1 MAELHRVEIN
11 EKAPNEIEPTE
22 EKPEEQVEAN
32 ASTEEQTEDPS
43 QDRPEWLPEKFKSA
57 EDMAQAYSEL
67 EKKMGAGAKE
77 DQAEAEQVEEKA
89 EDETEQTEENVSEAY
104 QAVAE
109 ASKEFFENDGQLSE
123 ETYNTLEKAGLPRDL
138 VDSYAAGQQALL
150 QSEES
155 QIQSVANG
163 QYDAM
168 AEWANENLPQ
178 EEIDAFDE
186 AVTGGTVQQAKLAV
200 QGLYARY
207 QNSVGS
213 TPKLTQG
220 AVAGTSTMPFK
231 SMQELARA
239 QSDPRYRSGD
249 KAYHEEID
257 RRLAVSNI

>member
-11 EKAPNEIEPTE
+11 EKAPSEIEPE
-22 EKPEEQVEAN
+22 EK
-32 ASTEEQTEDPS
+32 ASTEQPQTEEVQS
-43 QDRPEWLPEKFKSA
+43 DRPEWLPEKFKSA
-57 EDMAQAYSEL
+57 EDMARAYSEL

-77 DQAEAEQVEEKA
+77 DEAEVEQSETEA
-89 EDETEQTEENVSEAY
+89 ENKQEQTEENVSEAY
-104 QAVAE
+104 QTIAE

-123 ETYNTLEKAGLPRDL
+123 ETYNALEKAGLPRDL

-150 QSEES
+150 QSEEA

-207 QNSVGS
+207 QNATGS

-220 AVAGTSTMPFK
+220 SVSGVSTMPFK

>member
-11 EKAPNEIEPTE
+11 EKAPSEIEPE
-22 EKPEEQVEAN
+22 EK
-32 ASTEEQTEDPS
+32 ASTEQPQTEEVQS
-43 QDRPEWLPEKFKSA
+43 DRPEWLPEKFKSA
-57 EDMAQAYSEL
+57 EDMARAYSEL

-77 DQAEAEQVEEKA
+77 DEAEVEQSETEA
-89 EDETEQTEENVSEAY
+89 ENKQEQTEENVSEAY
-104 QAVAE
+104 QTIAE

-123 ETYNTLEKAGLPRDL
+123 ETYNALEKAGLPRDL

-150 QSEES
+150 QSEEA
-155 QIQSVANG
+155 QIQSGANG

-207 QNSVGS
+207 QNATGS

-220 AVAGTSTMPFK
+220 AVSGTSTMPFK

-249 KAYHEEID
+249 KAYHQEID
-257 RRLAVSNI
+257 RRLSVSNI

>member
-11 EKAPNEIEPTE
+11 EKAPNEIEPE
-22 EKPEEQVEAN
+22 EKPAEAVEQQAETELPQEEN
-32 ASTEEQTEDPS
+32 
-43 QDRPEWLPEKFKSA
+43 DRPQWLPEKFSSA
-57 EDMAQAYSEL
+57 EEMAKSYSEL
-67 EKKMGAGAKE
+67 EKKLGQAPKE
-77 DQAEAEQVEEKA
+77 EQAEAEQVEEKA
-89 EDETEQTEENVSEAY
+89 EDQEEQTEENTSEAY

-123 ETYNTLEKAGLPRDL
+123 ETYNALEKAGLPRDL

-150 QSEES
+150 ASEEG
-155 QIQSVANG
+155 QIKSVAQGN
-163 QYDAM
+163 YDAM

-186 AVTGGTVQQAKLAV
+186 AVTGGTISQAKLAV

-207 QNSVGS
+207 QNEVGAK
-213 TPKLTQG
+213 PKLTQG
-220 AVAGTSTMPFK
+220 AVSGVSTMPFK

-239 QSDPRYRSGD
+239 QSDPRYKSGD

-257 RRLAVSNI
+257 RRLSVSKI

>member
-1 MAELHRVEIN
+1 
-11 EKAPNEIEPTE
+11 
-22 EKPEEQVEAN
+22 
-32 ASTEEQTEDPS
+32 
-43 QDRPEWLPEKFKSA
+43 
-57 EDMAQAYSEL
+57 
-67 EKKMGAGAKE
+67 
-77 DQAEAEQVEEKA
+77 
-89 EDETEQTEENVSEAY
+89 
-104 QAVAE
+104 
-109 ASKEFFENDGQLSE
+109 
-123 ETYNTLEKAGLPRDL
+123 
-138 VDSYAAGQQALL
+138 
-150 QSEES
+150 
-155 QIQSVANG
+155 VANG

-207 QNSVGS
+207 QNATGS

-220 AVAGTSTMPFK
+220 SVTGTATMPFK

>member
-11 EKAPNEIEPTE
+11 EKAPSEIEPEEETNTE
-22 EKPEEQVEAN
+22 SEELSQ
-32 ASTEEQTEDPS
+32 EQN
-43 QDRPEWLPEKFKSA
+43 DRPEWLPEKFKSP
-57 EDMAQAYSEL
+57 EDMSKAYSEL
-67 EKKMGAGAKE
+67 EKKLGQPTEEGTE
-77 DQAEAEQVEEKA
+77 EPEQVEEKA
-89 EDETEQTEENVSEAY
+89 EDKEEQTEENSSEAY

-150 QSEES
+150 SSEEG
-155 QIQSVANG
+155 QIKSVAQGN
-163 QYDAM
+163 YEAM

-178 EEIDAFDE
+178 EEVEAFDE
-186 AVTGGTVQQAKLAV
+186 AVTGGTVSQAKLAV

-207 QNSVGS
+207 QNEVGAK
-213 TPKLTQG
+213 PKLTQG
-220 AVAGTSTMPFK
+220 AVNGVSTMPFR

-239 QSDPRYRSGD
+239 QSDPRYKSGD

-257 RRLAVSNI
+257 RRLQVSNI

>member
-11 EKAPNEIEPTE
+11 EKAPNEIEPAEEKATTE
-22 EKPEEQVEAN
+22 EPQAETELPQEQ
-32 ASTEEQTEDPS
+32 S
-43 QDRPEWLPEKFKSA
+43 DRPDWLPEKFKTP
-57 EDMAQAYSEL
+57 EDMSKAYSEL

-77 DQAEAEQVEEKA
+77 DEAEVEQSETEA
-89 EDETEQTEENVSEAY
+89 EDNEEQTEENSSEAY
-104 QAVAE
+104 QTIAE

-123 ETYNTLEKAGLPRDL
+123 ETYNALEKAGLPRDL

-150 QSEES
+150 SSEEG
-155 QIQSVANG
+155 QIKGVAQGN
-163 QYDAM
+163 YDAM

-186 AVTGGTVQQAKLAV
+186 VVTGGSISQAKLAV

-207 QNSVGS
+207 QNEVGAK
-213 TPKLTQG
+213 PKLTQG
-220 AVAGTSTMPFK
+220 AVSGVSTMPFK

-239 QSDPRYRSGD
+239 QSDPRYKSGD

-257 RRLAVSNI
+257 RRLSVSNI

>member
-11 EKAPNEIEPTE
+11 EKAPSEIEPEERQQTE
-22 EKPEEQVEAN
+22 EELPQDQ
-32 ASTEEQTEDPS
+32 S
-43 QDRPEWLPEKFKSA
+43 DRPEWLPEKFKSA
-57 EDMAQAYSEL
+57 EDMAQAYAEL
-67 EKKMGAGAKE
+67 EKKLGQAPKE
-77 DQAEAEQVEEKA
+77 DTEESEQVEEKA
-89 EDETEQTEENVSEAY
+89 ENKEEQAEENTSEAY
-104 QAVAE
+104 KAVAE

-123 ETYNTLEKAGLPRDL
+123 ETYNALEKAGLPRDL

-150 QSEES
+150 QSEEG
-155 QIQSVANG
+155 QIKSVAQGN
-163 QYDAM
+163 YDAM

-186 AVTGGTVQQAKLAV
+186 AVTGGTISQAKLAV

-207 QNSVGS
+207 QNEVGAK
-213 TPKLTQG
+213 PKLTQG
-220 AVAGTSTMPFK
+220 AVNGVSTMPFK

>member
-11 EKAPNEIEPTE
+11 EKAPSEIEPE
-22 EKPEEQVEAN
+22 EKPAEVTEQPQAEELQEVQ
-32 ASTEEQTEDPS
+32 S
-43 QDRPEWLPEKFKSA
+43 DRPEWLPEKFKSA

-67 EKKMGAGAKE
+67 EKKLGQPKE
-77 DQAEAEQVEEKA
+77 EATEEPEQSEAEVENKE
-89 EDETEQTEENVSEAY
+89 EQAEENVSEAY
-104 QAVAE
+104 QTIAE

-123 ETYNTLEKAGLPRDL
+123 ETYNALEKAGLPRDL

-150 QSEES
+150 QSEEA

-207 QNSVGS
+207 QNATGS
-213 TPKLTQG
+213 SPKLTQG
-220 AVAGTSTMPFK
+220 NVAGPSAMPFK

>member
-11 EKAPNEIEPTE
+11 EKAPSEIEPE
-22 EKPEEQVEAN
+22 EKPVEQQAETELPQEEN
-32 ASTEEQTEDPS
+32 
-43 QDRPEWLPEKFKSA
+43 DRPEWLPEKFKSP
-57 EDMAQAYSEL
+57 EDMSKAYAEL
-67 EKKMGAGAKE
+67 EKKLGQAPKE
-77 DQAEAEQVEEKA
+77 DTEEPEQSEEKA
-89 EDETEQTEENVSEAY
+89 EDDEEQTEENTSEAY
-104 QAVAE
+104 KAVAE

-123 ETYNTLEKAGLPRDL
+123 ETYNALEKAGLPRDL

-150 QSEES
+150 QSEEG
-155 QIQSVANG
+155 QIKSVAQGN
-163 QYDAM
+163 YDAM

-186 AVTGGTVQQAKLAV
+186 VVTGGSISQAKLAV

-207 QNSVGS
+207 QNEVGAK
-213 TPKLTQG
+213 PKLTQG

-239 QSDPRYRSGD
+239 QSDPRYKSGD

-257 RRLAVSNI
+257 RRLSVSNI

>member
-22 EKPEEQVEAN
+22 ETPAEQVEA
-32 ASTEEQTEDPS
+32 STEQQVEEPS

-67 EKKMGAGAKE
+67 EKKLGQAPKE

-89 EDETEQTEENVSEAY
+89 DNNEEQTEENTSEAY

-150 QSEES
+150 QSEEA

-220 AVAGTSTMPFK
+220 AVSGTSTMPFK

>member
-11 EKAPNEIEPTE
+11 EKAPSEIEPEEETNTE
-22 EKPEEQVEAN
+22 SEELPQ
-32 ASTEEQTEDPS
+32 EQS
-43 QDRPEWLPEKFKSA
+43 DRPEWLPEKFKSP
-57 EDMAQAYSEL
+57 EDMSKAYSEL
-67 EKKMGAGAKE
+67 EKKMGAGAE
-77 DQAEAEQVEEKA
+77 EGTEESEQVEEKA
-89 EDETEQTEENVSEAY
+89 EDQEEQTEENTSEAY

-150 QSEES
+150 QSEEG
-155 QIQSVANG
+155 QIKSVAQGN
-163 QYDAM
+163 YEAM

-178 EEIDAFDE
+178 EEVEAFDE
-186 AVTGGTVQQAKLAV
+186 AVTGGTVSQAKLAV

-207 QNSVGS
+207 QNEVGAK
-213 TPKLTQG
+213 PKLTQG
-220 AVAGTSTMPFK
+220 GVNGASTMPFR

-239 QSDPRYRSGD
+239 QSDPRYKSGD

-257 RRLAVSNI
+257 RRLQVSSI

>member
-11 EKAPNEIEPTE
+11 EKAPSEIEPTE
-22 EKPEEQVEAN
+22 EKPAEVTEQQQAETELPQEEN
-32 ASTEEQTEDPS
+32 
-43 QDRPEWLPEKFKSA
+43 DRPQWLPEKFKRA

-67 EKKMGAGAKE
+67 EKKLGQPKE
-77 DQAEAEQVEEKA
+77 EATEEPEQSEAEAENKEEQA
-89 EDETEQTEENVSEAY
+89 EENVSEAY
-104 QAVAE
+104 QTIAE
-109 ASKEFFENDGQLSE
+109 ASKEFFENDGTLSE
-123 ETYNTLEKAGLPRDL
+123 ETYNALEKAGLPRDL

-150 QSEES
+150 QSEEA

-207 QNSVGS
+207 QNATDS

-220 AVAGTSTMPFK
+220 NVVGSATMPFK

>member
-11 EKAPNEIEPTE
+11 EKAPSEIEPTE
-22 EKPEEQVEAN
+22 EETNTEELSEEQ
-32 ASTEEQTEDPS
+32 S
-43 QDRPEWLPEKFKSA
+43 DRPEWLPEKFKDPA
-57 EDMAQAYSEL
+57 DMAKAYSEL
-67 EKKMGAGAKE
+67 EKKLGQPTE
-77 DQAEAEQVEEKA
+77 ESTEESEQVEEKA
-89 EDETEQTEENVSEAY
+89 ENQEEQTEENTSEAY

-150 QSEES
+150 SSEEG
-155 QIQSVANG
+155 QIKSVAQGN
-163 QYDAM
+163 YDEM
-168 AEWANENLPQ
+168 ATWANENLPQ

-186 AVTGGTVQQAKLAV
+186 AVTGGTISQAKLAV

-207 QNSVGS
+207 QNEVGAR
-213 TPKLTQG
+213 PKLTQG
-220 AVAGTSTMPFK
+220 GVNGASTMPFK

-239 QSDPRYRSGD
+239 QSDPRYKSGD

-257 RRLAVSNI
+257 RRLQVSSI

>member
-11 EKAPNEIEPTE
+11 EKAPSEIEPEEETNTE
-22 EKPEEQVEAN
+22 SEELPQ
-32 ASTEEQTEDPS
+32 EQSE
-43 QDRPEWLPEKFKSA
+43 RPPWLPEKFKSP
-57 EDMAQAYSEL
+57 EDMSKAYSEL
-67 EKKMGAGAKE
+67 EKKLGQPTEEGTE
-77 DQAEAEQVEEKA
+77 EPEQVEEKA
-89 EDETEQTEENVSEAY
+89 EDKEEQTEENSSEAY

-150 QSEES
+150 SSEEG
-155 QIQSVANG
+155 QIKSVAQGN
-163 QYDAM
+163 YEAM

-178 EEIDAFDE
+178 EEVEAFDE
-186 AVTGGTVQQAKLAV
+186 AVTGGTVSQAKLAV

-207 QNSVGS
+207 QNEVGAK
-213 TPKLTQG
+213 PKLTQG
-220 AVAGTSTMPFK
+220 AVNGVSTMPFR

-239 QSDPRYRSGD
+239 QSDPRYKSGD

-257 RRLAVSNI
+257 RRLQVSNI

>member
-11 EKAPNEIEPTE
+11 EKAPSEIEPEEKATTE
-22 EKPEEQVEAN
+22 EPQAETELPQEQ
-32 ASTEEQTEDPS
+32 S
-43 QDRPEWLPEKFKSA
+43 DRPDWLPEKFKTP
-57 EDMAQAYSEL
+57 EDMSKAYSEL

-89 EDETEQTEENVSEAY
+89 EDQEEQAEENTSEAY
-104 QAVAE
+104 QTIAE

-123 ETYNTLEKAGLPRDL
+123 ETYNALEKAGLPRDL

-150 QSEES
+150 QSEEA

-168 AEWANENLPQ
+168 SEWANENLPQ

-207 QNSVGS
+207 QNATGS

-220 AVAGTSTMPFK
+220 AVSGTSTMPFK

-249 KAYHEEID
+249 KAYHQEID
-257 RRLAVSNI
+257 RRLSVSNI

>member
-11 EKAPNEIEPTE
+11 EKAPSEIEPTE
-22 EKPEEQVEAN
+22 EETKTEELSEEQ
-32 ASTEEQTEDPS
+32 S
-43 QDRPEWLPEKFKSA
+43 DRPEWLPEKFKDPA
-57 EDMAQAYSEL
+57 DMAKAYSEL
-67 EKKMGAGAKE
+67 EKKMGAGAE
-77 DQAEAEQVEEKA
+77 ESTEESEQVEEKA
-89 EDETEQTEENVSEAY
+89 EDKEEQTEENTSEAY

-123 ETYNTLEKAGLPRDL
+123 ETYNALEKAGLPRDL

-150 QSEES
+150 QSEEG
-155 QIQSVANG
+155 QIKSVAQGN
-163 QYDAM
+163 YDAM

-186 AVTGGTVQQAKLAV
+186 AVTGGTISQAKLAV

-207 QNSVGS
+207 QNEVGAK
-213 TPKLTQG
+213 PKLTQG
-220 AVAGTSTMPFK
+220 AVNGVSTMPFK

-239 QSDPRYRSGD
+239 QSDPRYKSGD

-257 RRLAVSNI
+257 RRLSVSNI

>member
-11 EKAPNEIEPTE
+11 EKAPSEIEPE
-22 EKPEEQVEAN
+22 EKPAEAVEQQAEELPQ
-32 ASTEEQTEDPS
+32 EQE
-43 QDRPEWLPEKFKSA
+43 DRPQWLPEKFKSA

-67 EKKMGAGAKE
+67 EKKLGQAPKE
-77 DQAEAEQVEEKA
+77 EQAEAEQSEAETENQEEQVEEN
-89 EDETEQTEENVSEAY
+89 TSEAY

-123 ETYNTLEKAGLPRDL
+123 ETYNALEKAGLPRDL

-150 QSEES
+150 QSEEA

-207 QNSVGS
+207 QNATGS

-220 AVAGTSTMPFK
+220 NAVGASTMPFK

>member
-22 EKPEEQVEAN
+22 EKPAEVTEQQTTELPQEEN
-32 ASTEEQTEDPS
+32 
-43 QDRPEWLPEKFKSA
+43 DRPQWLPEKFKSA

-67 EKKMGAGAKE
+67 EKKLGQAPKE
-77 DQAEAEQVEEKA
+77 DEAEAEQVEEKA
-89 EDETEQTEENVSEAY
+89 ENQEEQSEENVSEAY
-104 QAVAE
+104 QTIAE
-109 ASKEFFENDGQLSE
+109 ASKEFFENDGTLSE
-123 ETYNTLEKAGLPRDL
+123 ETYNALEKAGLPRDL

-150 QSEES
+150 QSEEA

-207 QNSVGS
+207 QNAAGS
-213 TPKLTQG
+213 SPKLTQG
-220 AVAGTSTMPFK
+220 SVTGTATMPFK